1 MSIVRLGMLLMIILN
16 TAMAM
21 SLAMMVRKLVRRVVR
36 RLWMM
41 ATSCVV
47 LTLAREAREKLMTL
61 PRVGAARTMMR
72 GLGPES
78 VRRDETPPAL
88 TGLG

>member
-1 MSIVRLGMLLMIILN
+1 MLIVRLGRLLMIIFN

-21 SLAMMVRKLVRRVVR
+21 SLAMMVKKLVRSVVR

-41 ATSCVV
+41 VTSCVV

-78 VRRDETPPAL
+78 VTRDETPPAL
-88 TGLG
+88 AGLG